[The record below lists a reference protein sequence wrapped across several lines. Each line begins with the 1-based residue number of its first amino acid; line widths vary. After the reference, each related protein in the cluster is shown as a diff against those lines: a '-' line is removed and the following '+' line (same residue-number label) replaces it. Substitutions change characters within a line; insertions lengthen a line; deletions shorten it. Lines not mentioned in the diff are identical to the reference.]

1 MGEVEHFGEV
11 GAFGTCVVAGDG
23 AALSVE
29 GGDPTGTRG
38 GGTLGEETGGRA
50 TCTEGG
56 GEEVGTE
63 GGATVSALW

>member
-1 MGEVEHFGEV
+1 LVGEVVSDGEREER
-11 GAFGTCVVAGDG
+11 GVVAGDG